1 MLRIKT
7 QWICWALLLF
17 LLLVNNA
24 EAKAQS
30 ANELI
35 NEYRAWMAEHYPRP
49 EGMDTETLFRTTLW
63 AIYDGQREPEVKTL
77 LRAAAQKVPE
87 LQAYADW
94 LDSGKSDPCSEAG
107 TRALQALTRASG
119 EQLGT
124 RHPATA
130 WCRLLLSIQ
139 LSTTRMVPPPPFHP
153 AEHDAGRHRPGRPA
167 DQRPATT
174 HHRDRPRKAV
184 PPLCSQTDPVH
195 QPSVGPVRRRSRN
208 LSRAAQDRAG
218 SPHPLPRPVG
228 NRRPHPGLPLLPAGR
243 SQVHPEPSGGSQPGT
258 KSVWLAGQYRIQH
271 LEQRSLKQRRLLLL
285 SSLPNIQPSIS

>member
-7 QWICWALLLF
+7 QWICCALLLF
-17 LLLVNNA
+17 LLLVNNT

-30 ANELI
+30 ADELI

-63 AIYDGQREPEVKTL
+63 AIYDRQREPEVKTL

-119 EQLGT
+119 EQLGS
-124 RHPATA
+124 RHLTTA

-139 LSTTRMVPPPPFHP
+139 LSTTQDVT
-153 AEHDAGRHRPGRPA
+153 AQV
-167 DQRPATT
+167 DQLIKDLQQPTT
-174 HHRDRPRKAV
+174 GTDRERLSL
-184 PPLCSQTDPVH
+184 LCAARLSQFTNRLWDRFVEDPETYPELLKTEQEVLTLY
-195 QPSVGPVRRRSRN
+195 PVQSET
-208 LSRAAQDRAG
+208 DRAG
-218 SPHPLPRPVG
+218 SPHPLPRPIG

-243 SQVHPEPSGGSQPGT
+243 SQVRPEPSGGSQLRTRP
-258 KSVWLAGQYRIQH
+258 VWLAEQYRIFQT
-271 LEQRSLKQRRLLLL
+271 E
-285 SSLPNIQPSIS
+285 

>member
-7 QWICWALLLF
+7 QWICCALLLF

-30 ANELI
+30 ADELI
-35 NEYRAWMAEHYPRP
+35 NEYRPWMAEHYPRP

-107 TRALQALTRASG
+107 TRALQALTRAAG
-119 EQLGT
+119 EQLGS

-139 LSTTRMVPPPPFHP
+139 LSTTQDVT
-153 AEHDAGRHRPGRPA
+153 AQV
-167 DQRPATT
+167 DQLIKDLQQPTT
-174 HHRDRPRKAV
+174 GTDRERLSL
-184 PPLCSQTDPVH
+184 LCA
-195 QPSVGPVRRRSRN
+195 RN
-208 LSRAAQDRAG
+208 ENTICCS
-218 SPHPLPRPVG
+218 
-228 NRRPHPGLPLLPAGR
+228 
-243 SQVHPEPSGGSQPGT
+243 
-258 KSVWLAGQYRIQH
+258 H
-271 LEQRSLKQRRLLLL
+271 LVASHFNASACCFRCLCFY
-285 SSLPNIQPSIS
+285 